1 MQHLKTLSLVT
12 LFAVL
17 SVLLA
22 VALSSYFSDRLKAFE
37 RTQASRTRIQTQ
49 INDTLYR
56 QYAAQILETRLLGR
70 CGITAYIVT
79 LRDATGRQSTLYFDI
94 DNGTPIHHDLL
105 NGCPRRLSGAS
116 TPGMSAPIF
125 AHAVYRTQARS
136 DRATAAVLDF
146 TWARHA
152 M

>member
-79 LRDATGRQSTLYFDI
+79 LRDASGNESTLYFDI
-94 DNGTPIHHDLL
+94 DDGAPIPHNLL
-105 NGCPRRLSGAS
+105 NGCPRRMSGS
-116 TPGMSAPIF
+116 
-125 AHAVYRTQARS
+125 
-136 DRATAAVLDF
+136 ATARGDS
-146 TWARHA
+146 TDTGI
-152 M
+152 